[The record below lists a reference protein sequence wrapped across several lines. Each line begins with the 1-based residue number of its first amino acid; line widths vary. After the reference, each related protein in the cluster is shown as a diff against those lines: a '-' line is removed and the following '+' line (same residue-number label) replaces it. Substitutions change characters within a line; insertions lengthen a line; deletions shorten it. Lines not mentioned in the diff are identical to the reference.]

1 MHTPSQAPAG
11 QAAAGDTLA
20 LQAAVW
26 QHARRGERAA
36 MAALGDAIR
45 AAHAAGM
52 PIAGIARRA
61 GINRA
66 TVRRCL
72 QAD

>member
-1 MHTPSQAPAG
+1 MHTHAQAPAE
-11 QAAAGDTLA
+11 QAAAGATLA

-26 QHARRGERAA
+26 QHARRSERAA
-36 MAALGDAIR
+36 MAALGDAVR
-45 AAHAAGM
+45 AAHDAGM

-72 QAD
+72 TTD